1 MLPRGTTPEIPFKFK
16 IIKVEDIT
24 ACYLS
29 IYQNNEKVLEKD
41 LTQAISI
48 DTDKQIITWRLTQT
62 ETLAFD
68 EQIPLEIQ
76 IKYKTDNE
84 LVYTSKVYRVESYR
98 DLKGEVI

>member
-48 DTDKQIITWRLTQT
+48 DTDKQIIT
-62 ETLAFD
+62 
-68 EQIPLEIQ
+68 
-76 IKYKTDNE
+76 
-84 LVYTSKVYRVESYR
+84 
-98 DLKGEVI
+98 